1 MMIDITGPKVL
12 IPTVLFALLS
22 PGLILALPAGQPRTV
37 QLLLHAL
44 VLTLVYWVVAKF
56 IVKVNLTKADLI
68 VPAVLFVL
76 LTPGVLLTL
85 PAGPSGRVWMSGEY
99 GPVSTLVH
107 AVVFAIVFATLRKTF
122 PKYY

>member
-1 MMIDITGPKVL
+1 MIDITGPKVL

-22 PGLILALPAGQPRTV
+22 PGLVLALPAGQPRTV

-85 PAGPSGRVWMSGEY
+85 PPGSSGKVWMSGEY
-99 GPVSTLVH
+99 GPVPTLVH
-107 AVVFAIVFATLRKTF
+107 AVVFAIVFATMRKTF